1 MKEQNLDAS
10 AHEDGSMQ
18 QHHPTKMWFGNFANA
33 LFFELSLVAARNYQF
48 TEPTDPNEHKQAD
61 IGKRHG
67 HCSRSISAVNPG
79 PNAIKRP

>member
-1 MKEQNLDAS
+1 MKEQNLEARTDEDAR
-10 AHEDGSMQ
+10 MQ
-18 QHHPTKMWFGNFANA
+18 QHHETKMWFGNFASA
-33 LFFELSLVAARNYQF
+33 LLFEMTLVAARNCQL
-48 TEPTDPNEHKQAD
+48 TETPDPDEHKQGD